1 MNKLIVIKIGSSLVA
16 NKEDSLDLDF
26 IRSISSQ
33 IRDITEKGSEVL
45 VVTSGAIAQG
55 MKSWGMKIRP
65 TEIDKLQALS
75 AVGQIGLINAY
86 QQEFRIHG
94 MLAAQV
100 LMSHSDFKDADR
112 SKNIQMS
119 LKNIFSLGA
128 IPIINENDSVSTEEI
143 KHGDNDQL
151 SGEVAKLIGADALII
166 LTDQDG
172 VFDCDPRKNSNAK
185 LISSLALSSMDEQ
198 KIEFG
203 KPGEF
208 GRGGMETKIK
218 AAKNYLQAD
227 NVVWIANGRA
237 DNAVMNI
244 LGGEK
249 IGTKITL
256 TLEV

>member
-1 MNKLIVIKIGSSLVA
+1 MSKLIVIKIGSSLVTN
-16 NKEDSLDLDF
+16 NKDSLDLDF

-33 IRDITEKGSEVL
+33 IRAITEQGNEVL
-45 VVTSGAIAQG
+45 LVTSGAIAQG
-55 MKSWGMKIRP
+55 MKSWGMKTRP

-100 LMSHSDFKDADR
+100 LMSHSDFKETDR

-151 SGEVAKLIGADALII
+151 SGEVAKLIKADTLII
-166 LTDQDG
+166 LTDQEG
-172 VFDCDPRKNSNAK
+172 VFDCDPRKNPNAR
-185 LISSLALSSMDEQ
+185 LISSLTLSSLDNH

-218 AAKNYLQAD
+218 AAKNYLQTD
-227 NVVWIANGRA
+227 NIVWIASGRA
-237 DNAVMNI
+237 DNSVI
-244 LGGEK
+244 KVLDGEK

-256 TLEV
+256 T

>member
-1 MNKLIVIKIGSSLVA
+1 
-16 NKEDSLDLDF
+16 
-26 IRSISSQ
+26 
-33 IRDITEKGSEVL
+33 
-45 VVTSGAIAQG
+45 
-55 MKSWGMKIRP
+55 
-65 TEIDKLQALS
+65 
-75 AVGQIGLINAY
+75 
-86 QQEFRIHG
+86 

-227 NVVWIANGRA
+227 NVIWIANGRA

-256 TLEV
+256 T